1 MVTGEGYRF
10 QFGLAVNRGLTVAG
24 TALSRPRGAGVG
36 GWLTLEGAERG

>member
-24 TALSRPRGAGVG
+24 TRRAARRAVAPL
-36 GWLTLEGAERG
+36 